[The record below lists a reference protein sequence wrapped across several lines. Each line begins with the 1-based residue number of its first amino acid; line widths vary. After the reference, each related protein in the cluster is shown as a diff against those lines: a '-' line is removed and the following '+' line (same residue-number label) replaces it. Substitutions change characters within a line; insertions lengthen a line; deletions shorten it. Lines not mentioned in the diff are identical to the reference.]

1 MRVAVISD
9 VHGRADALADAAR
22 GVDALLC
29 LGDFVL
35 FLDYADHAQGIM
47 GSLFGAEAVGRF
59 VALRTARRYDE
70 AREVSRS
77 LWAGLGGD
85 KEEVVAREVRR
96 QYDEQLVV
104 LAATGV
110 PTYLTFGNVD
120 APPVL
125 REALAALGAPVDRL
139 RLLDGEAVDLDG
151 KRVGFVGGGLT
162 SPMRTPYEV
171 TEEAY
176 AASLAALG
184 PVDVLA
190 VHVPPA
196 LPELTYDVVARRF
209 ETGSRPTLDVVRR
222 TQPEHVLFG
231 HVHQPLAR
239 RLRVGRTEAVN
250 VGHFRQTRRSFHL
263 EW

>member
-1 MRVAVISD
+1 MVSD
-9 VHGRADALADAAR
+9 VHGRADALPSAAR
-22 GVDALLC
+22 GADALVC

-35 FLDYADHAQGIM
+35 FIDYHDHAQGIM

-70 AREVSRS
+70 ARELSRS
-77 LWAGLGGD
+77 LWGGLGSERED
-85 KEEVVAREVRR
+85 VVAREVRR
-96 QYDEQLVV
+96 QYDQQLDA
-104 LAATGV
+104 LASTGV

-125 REALAALGAPVDRL
+125 REALEAQPGRL
-139 RLLDGEAVDLDG
+139 RLLDGEVVEIG
-151 KRVGFVGGGLT
+151 GRRFGFVGGGLT

-171 TEEAY
+171 SEDAY
-176 AASLAALG
+176 AASLAGLG

-209 ETGSRPTLDVVRR
+209 ETGSRPTLDAVRR
-222 TQPEHVLFG
+222 TQPSHVLFG
-231 HVHQPLAR
+231 HVHQPLAQR
-239 RLRVGRTEAVN
+239 MRLGRTEAVN
-250 VGHFRQTRRSFHL
+250 VGHFRQTRRPYHL
-263 EW
+263 TW

>member
-1 MRVAVISD
+1 VRVAVVSD
-9 VHGRADALADAAR
+9 VHGRADALPAAAR
-22 GVDALLC
+22 GADALVC

-35 FLDYADHAQGIM
+35 FLDYSDHAQGIM
-47 GSLFGAEAVGRF
+47 GSLFGADAVGRF

-70 AREVSRS
+70 ARELSRS
-77 LWAGLGGD
+77 LWAGLDGERED
-85 KEEVVAREVRR
+85 VVAREVRR
-96 QYDEQLVV
+96 QYDEQLDA
-104 LAATGV
+104 LASTGV

-125 REALAALGAPVDRL
+125 REALAAQPGRL
-139 RLLDGEAVDLDG
+139 RLLDGEAVDIGG
-151 KRVGFVGGGLT
+151 KRFGFVGGGLT

-171 TEEAY
+171 SEEGY
-176 AASLAALG
+176 AESLSRLG
-184 PVDVLA
+184 RVDVVA

-231 HVHQPLAR
+231 HVHQPLAQR
-239 RLRVGRTEAVN
+239 MRLGRTEAVN
-250 VGHFRQTRRSFHL
+250 VGHFRQTRQPFHL
-263 EW
+263 SW